1 MDFIIVITHTIII
14 MALMD
19 TIAHSTLI
27 LTLDMDIWVTDTVM
41 AAIMVMAAITTL
53 TMDMETTILTIT
65 EIADII
71 IMDITAE
78 IILMVEDMPMIQVV

>member
-27 LTLDMDIWVTDTVM
+27 LTLDMDIWVTGTVM